1 MNRLS
6 SVRDVTA
13 KQPGPGVGHGSTA
26 LLFAA
31 PDCQHKGHRLGAE
44 MRGRI
49 PWRCAACVARKVVA

>member
-6 SVRDVTA
+6 SARDMTA
-13 KQPGPGVGHGSTA
+13 VQPMPGVGHGSTA

-31 PDCQHKGHRLGAE
+31 PDCQHKGMRLGAE

-49 PWRCAACVARKVVA
+49 PWRCAACVARRVAA